1 MRLFVKVA
9 GVALAL
15 LVATA
20 AAFIVVNRVPDRPV
34 EELKARWA
42 PAPSQFVPIAGM
54 QVHLRD
60 EGPRED
66 PLPLVLLHGTGAS
79 LHTWEG
85 WAQAL
90 KGERRVISYDMPGF
104 GLTGPAPDANYT
116 IENYARVVVAVLD
129 HLGVQRCVLAGNSLG
144 GYVAWTTTVLHPDRV
159 AQLVLVDAGGYP
171 YTSTSVPLG
180 FKIART
186 PVLRDLMRDVLP
198 RGVIDSSIRNVFGDP
213 AKVTPELVDR
223 YFDLTTRAGNRQALA
238 QRFAQTQP
246 GDLARRVPEIKVPT
260 LIIWGGR
267 DGLIPPEHG
276 ARFHKEIAGSQ
287 LKVFDTLGHVPQEED
302 PAATVAALREFMA
315 TAAPAE
321 TAAVTAEAPS
331 P

>member
-129 HLGVQRCVLAGNSLG
+129 HLGVRRCVLAGNSLG
-144 GYVAWTTTVLHPDRV
+144 GYVAWATTVLYPDRV

-276 ARFHKEIAGSQ
+276 TRFHKEIAGSQ

-302 PAATVAALREFMA
+302 PATTVAALKEFMA

-321 TAAVTAEAPS
+321 TATASPS